1 MKRLIYILVAFT
13 ALLTAACSQTI
24 VFDEINEV
32 VPPVSTTIQDNQIW
46 YTTTNA
52 KVVSTIMSGVV
63 SNTYENGKGIITFD
77 RPIDVITVDAFYNCA
92 ELKSVQLPQTVM
104 AIEETAFG
112 QCTSLSSIKLSNELR
127 NIGPQAFSGCT
138 ALASITIPD
147 SVEQIEQRTFCDCTA
162 LKSVTFGAT
171 SRDASSSN
179 LRMIGQCAFQ
189 NCTSLVNI
197 TLPSKLEIIA
207 EDAFTNC
214 ASLIS
219 ITIPQSVNHVEN
231 NVFIGCSSL
240 KEFSGKFATSDSRSL
255 VRDRELIAFAPAS
268 LTEYTIDSDVVAIV
282 GHVFSGC
289 NKLQTVNIPSSVESV
304 DEFSFWGCSAL
315 KSITLPENVR
325 FVGGSAFWQCTNLAS
340 VYCKSIT
347 PPELGNDGVFD
358 ENKSGRKIYVPTI
371 AVEEYKRAQHWSE
384 YASAIE
390 ADKSEPIATD
400 WVVIGSNCSW
410 DFATA
415 TPMTISGNY
424 AIANGVT
431 FDRDGEFKFAANGSW
446 DINYGLD
453 SSVLITAGKTYQ
465 GVLSGENIK
474 IAAGT
479 YNIKFSIYD
488 ATFMVERVEISTNH
502 LIFYTSTD
510 GNVVTPYAA
519 DVFGAN
525 IVSNTYAGDQ
535 GIITFDG
542 DITKI
547 GNSAFKQCNTLQAII
562 IPQSVTKIDHFAF
575 TDCTNLT
582 AINFP
587 SGVTEIGNLAF
598 NNCQSL
604 ESVVLP
610 NSLTK
615 IGTQAFYCCNS
626 ISSVTIPQ
634 SVTTISDN
642 AFGFCASL
650 AEFKGKFASE
660 DGRCLVV
667 NGTLNS
673 FASAGVT
680 EYTIP
685 SSVTAI
691 GHYAMHNSALLTTV
705 TIPQSVQTVG
715 DGAFNG
721 CVSLASVYCKPT
733 TPPTGGSAMFDNNAA
748 NRKIYVP
755 AGSADA
761 YKTAAGWSTYADAIV
776 TEDVEQLTI
785 EQFLTKEVGDV
796 WYQLVGKVKD
806 ITNATYGNFTL
817 VDDTSSVYVYGLT
830 ATKTDTNDQSFQSL
844 GLREGDVVTLIG
856 RRAEYNGAPQVSGAY
871 YVSHESVTNYQILYT
886 STDGNIVTP
895 NNADVFGATIVSNT
909 YENGQGVITFDGE
922 VTKIG
927 ERAFYNCSNLKSIT
941 IPDSATL
948 IGQEALR
955 YCKSLTSVNIG
966 NGVVS
971 IKDLV
976 FSECS
981 SLTDVVFG
989 ESVAEIWGYAF
1000 ANCSSL
1006 SSIVI
1011 PNSVTELAG
1020 YVFYG
1025 CTNLTS
1031 ITIPDSITTLGD
1043 NPFDRCAKLAEF
1055 NGKYASADKRCLIVD
1070 GVLNSFAPAGL
1081 TTYTIPNGITKIGS
1095 HAFIGCTKLTSI
1107 NIPDSV
1113 TIIENAA
1120 FFICSGLTSVTIPS
1134 SVIEIGAKVFYNCT
1148 SLHTISCLATT
1159 PPKAEFLDWEDWSAF
1174 YGNAADRKI
1183 YVPAASVEAYKTA
1196 TGWSA
1201 YADAIVAEGATSGV
1215 VDLSVAGTANCY
1227 LVNGAGNYKFKA
1239 VKGNSLENF
1248 SNGYSADV
1256 LWESFGTSTTPNV
1269 GDLITNVAYKDGYI
1283 SFSTPATFKSGN
1295 ASIALRDSSG
1305 KILWSWHIWCSAEG
1319 WSDQVYPNNA
1329 GTMMD
1334 RNLGAT
1340 SATPGDIGAFGLL
1353 YQWGR
1358 KDPFMGGCVMSE
1370 STPVAST
1377 GSWNVASSDNMDFA
1391 VENPM
1396 TFATGWHGG
1405 GVAGEGWHTSESEK
1419 GLYDPC
1425 PVGYRLPDGG
1435 DNGFWA
1441 TALDTSGG
1449 TSAGTEWDSANYGRH
1464 WTLADGTTAAWYPAV
1479 GCRSFISGA
1488 LDYVGSDGYYWSA
1501 SPNPSVSYHAY
1512 NLYFLNG
1519 YVDPASYS
1527 TRSSGQSVRCV
1538 RE

>member
-46 YTTTNA
+46 YTTTNG
-52 KVVSTIMSGVV
+52 KGVSTIMSGVV

-138 ALASITIPD
+138 ALVSITIPD

-179 LRMIGQCAFQ
+179 LRIIGQCAFQ

-207 EDAFTNC
+207 EDAFANC
-214 ASLIS
+214 TSLIS

-240 KEFSGKFATSDSRSL
+240 KEFNGKFATSDSRSL

-325 FVGGSAFWQCTNLAS
+325 FIGGSAFWQCASLAS

-358 ENKSGRKIYVPTI
+358 DNKSGRKIYVPTI

-400 WVVIGSNCSW
+400 WAIIGSNCSW

-431 FDRDGEFKFAANGSW
+431 FDSDGEFKFAANGGW

-502 LIFYTSTD
+502 LIFYASTD

-721 CVSLASVYCKPT
+721 CISLASVYCKPT

-755 AGSADA
+755 AASVEA
-761 YKTAAGWSTYADAIV
+761 YKTAAGWKEYADAIFA
-776 TEDVEQLTI
+776 DA
-785 EQFLTKEVGDV
+785 DPA
-796 WYQLVGKVKD
+796 
-806 ITNATYGNFTL
+806 NC
-817 VDDTSSVYVYGLT
+817 
-830 ATKTDTNDQSFQSL
+830 
-844 GLREGDVVTLIG
+844 
-856 RRAEYNGAPQVSGAY
+856 
-871 YVSHESVTNYQILYT
+871 QILYT
-886 STDGNIVTP
+886 STDGNVVTP
-895 NNADVFGATIVSNT
+895 YKTDAFGANIVSNT

-922 VTKIG
+922 VTTIG
-927 ERAFYNCSNLKSIT
+927 PNAFWTRVNLASITLPQSVTSIGYYAFQGCTNLRNIT
-941 IPDSATL
+941 IPDS
-948 IGQEALR
+948 
-955 YCKSLTSVNIG
+955 
-966 NGVVS
+966 
-971 IKDLV
+971 
-976 FSECS
+976 
-981 SLTDVVFG
+981 
-989 ESVAEIWGYAF
+989 
-1000 ANCSSL
+1000 
-1006 SSIVI
+1006 
-1011 PNSVTELAG
+1011 VTAID
-1020 YVFYG
+1020 
-1025 CTNLTS
+1025 T
-1031 ITIPDSITTLGD
+1031 
-1043 NPFDRCAKLAEF
+1043 NPFLDCKALEEF
-1055 NGKYASADKRCLIVD
+1055 NGKFASADKLCLIVN
-1070 GVLNSFAPAGL
+1070 GVLNTFAIGSGVIEYNISSDVNIVGSSSFA
-1081 TTYTIPNGITKIGS
+1081 
-1095 HAFIGCTKLTSI
+1095 GCTTLTK
-1107 NIPDSV
+1107 
-1113 TIIENAA
+1113 
-1120 FFICSGLTSVTIPS
+1120 VTIPS
-1134 SVIEIGAKVFYNCT
+1134 STTVIRAAAFSNC
-1148 SLHTISCLATT
+1148 SNLASIYCQPTT
-1159 PPKAEFLDWEDWSAF
+1159 PPTGAERMFA
-1174 YGNAADRKI
+1174 GNATDCKI
-1183 YVPAASVEAYKTA
+1183 YVPTDSVDAYKA
-1196 TGWSA
+1196 AQYWSD
-1201 YADAIVAEGATSGV
+1201 YADAIVAE
-1215 VDLSVAGTANCY
+1215 
-1227 LVNGAGNYKFKA
+1227 
-1239 VKGNSLENF
+1239 
-1248 SNGYSADV
+1248 
-1256 LWESFGTSTTPNV
+1256 
-1269 GDLITNVAYKDGYI
+1269 DG
-1283 SFSTPATFKSGN
+1283 
-1295 ASIALRDSSG
+1295 
-1305 KILWSWHIWCSAEG
+1305 
-1319 WSDQVYPNNA
+1319 SDEPVQQP
-1329 GTMMD
+1329 GI
-1334 RNLGAT
+1334 
-1340 SATPGDIGAFGLL
+1340 TPGGDIA
-1353 YQWGR
+1353 
-1358 KDPFMGGCVMSE
+1358 E
-1370 STPVAST
+1370 
-1377 GSWNVASSDNMDFA
+1377 DN
-1391 VENPM
+1391 
-1396 TFATGWHGG
+1396 
-1405 GVAGEGWHTSESEK
+1405 
-1419 GLYDPC
+1419 Y
-1425 PVGYRLPDGG
+1425 PDE
-1435 DNGFWA
+1435 
-1441 TALDTSGG
+1441 L
-1449 TSAGTEWDSANYGRH
+1449 
-1464 WTLADGTTAAWYPAV
+1464 
-1479 GCRSFISGA
+1479 
-1488 LDYVGSDGYYWSA
+1488 
-1501 SPNPSVSYHAY
+1501 
-1512 NLYFLNG
+1512 
-1519 YVDPASYS
+1519 
-1527 TRSSGQSVRCV
+1527 
-1538 RE
+1538 

>member
-1 MKRLIYILVAFT
+1 
-13 ALLTAACSQTI
+13 
-24 VFDEINEV
+24 
-32 VPPVSTTIQDNQIW
+32 
-46 YTTTNA
+46 
-52 KVVSTIMSGVV
+52 
-63 SNTYENGKGIITFD
+63 
-77 RPIDVITVDAFYNCA
+77 
-92 ELKSVQLPQTVM
+92 
-104 AIEETAFG
+104 
-112 QCTSLSSIKLSNELR
+112 
-127 NIGPQAFSGCT
+127 
-138 ALASITIPD
+138 
-147 SVEQIEQRTFCDCTA
+147 
-162 LKSVTFGAT
+162 
-171 SRDASSSN
+171 
-179 LRMIGQCAFQ
+179 
-189 NCTSLVNI
+189 
-197 TLPSKLEIIA
+197 
-207 EDAFTNC
+207 
-214 ASLIS
+214 
-219 ITIPQSVNHVEN
+219 
-231 NVFIGCSSL
+231 
-240 KEFSGKFATSDSRSL
+240 
-255 VRDRELIAFAPAS
+255 
-268 LTEYTIDSDVVAIV
+268 
-282 GHVFSGC
+282 
-289 NKLQTVNIPSSVESV
+289 
-304 DEFSFWGCSAL
+304 
-315 KSITLPENVR
+315 
-325 FVGGSAFWQCTNLAS
+325 
-340 VYCKSIT
+340 
-347 PPELGNDGVFD
+347 
-358 ENKSGRKIYVPTI
+358 
-371 AVEEYKRAQHWSE
+371 
-384 YASAIE
+384 
-390 ADKSEPIATD
+390 
-400 WVVIGSNCSW
+400 
-410 DFATA
+410 
-415 TPMTISGNY
+415 
-424 AIANGVT
+424 
-431 FDRDGEFKFAANGSW
+431 
-446 DINYGLD
+446 
-453 SSVLITAGKTYQ
+453 
-465 GVLSGENIK
+465 
-474 IAAGT
+474 
-479 YNIKFSIYD
+479 
-488 ATFMVERVEISTNH
+488 MVERVEISTNH
-502 LIFYTSTD
+502 LIFYASTD
-510 GNVVTPYAA
+510 GNIVTPYAA

-582 AINFP
+582 AINIP

-680 EYTIP
+680 GYTIP

-721 CVSLASVYCKPT
+721 CISLASVYCKPT
-733 TPPTGGSAMFDNNAA
+733 TPPMGGSAMFDNNAA

-755 AGSADA
+755 AGSVEA
-761 YKTAAGWSTYADAIV
+761 YKTAAGWSNYADAIV
-776 TEDVEQLTI
+776 AEG
-785 EQFLTKEVGDV
+785 GDV
-796 WYQLVGKVKD
+796 
-806 ITNATYGNFTL
+806 
-817 VDDTSSVYVYGLT
+817 S
-830 ATKTDTNDQSFQSL
+830 
-844 GLREGDVVTLIG
+844 
-856 RRAEYNGAPQVSGAY
+856 
-871 YVSHESVTNYQILYT
+871 TNYQILYT
-886 STDGNIVTP
+886 STDGNVVTP
-895 NNADVFGATIVSNT
+895 YKTDAFGANIVSNT

-966 NGVVS
+966 DGVVS

-989 ESVAEIWGYAF
+989 ESVAEILGYAF

-1095 HAFIGCTKLTSI
+1095 HAFIGCTKLTSVT
-1107 NIPDSV
+1107 IPDSV

-1159 PPKAEFLDWEDWSAF
+1159 PPKAEFLDWEGWSAF

-1196 TGWSA
+1196 AGWSE
-1201 YADAIVAEGATSGV
+1201 YADAIVAEGTTSGV

-1256 LWESFGTSTTPNV
+1256 P
-1269 GDLITNVAYKDGYI
+1269 KD
-1283 SFSTPATFKSGN
+1283 SQS
-1295 ASIALRDSSG
+1295 
-1305 KILWSWHIWCSAEG
+1305 
-1319 WSDQVYPNNA
+1319 
-1329 GTMMD
+1329 
-1334 RNLGAT
+1334 T
-1340 SATPGDIGAFGLL
+1340 SAL
-1353 YQWGR
+1353 
-1358 KDPFMGGCVMSE
+1358 
-1370 STPVAST
+1370 
-1377 GSWNVASSDNMDFA
+1377 
-1391 VENPM
+1391 
-1396 TFATGWHGG
+1396 
-1405 GVAGEGWHTSESEK
+1405 
-1419 GLYDPC
+1419 
-1425 PVGYRLPDGG
+1425 
-1435 DNGFWA
+1435 
-1441 TALDTSGG
+1441 
-1449 TSAGTEWDSANYGRH
+1449 
-1464 WTLADGTTAAWYPAV
+1464 
-1479 GCRSFISGA
+1479 
-1488 LDYVGSDGYYWSA
+1488 
-1501 SPNPSVSYHAY
+1501 
-1512 NLYFLNG
+1512 
-1519 YVDPASYS
+1519 
-1527 TRSSGQSVRCV
+1527 
-1538 RE
+1538 

>member
-77 RPIDVITVDAFYNCA
+77 RQIDVITVDAFYNCA

-138 ALASITIPD
+138 ALVSITIPD

-179 LRMIGQCAFQ
+179 LRIIGQCAFQ

-214 ASLIS
+214 TSLIS

-240 KEFSGKFATSDSRSL
+240 KEFNGKFATSDSRSL

-289 NKLQTVNIPSSVESV
+289 NRLQTVNIPSSVESV
-304 DEFSFWGCSAL
+304 DEFSFWECSAL

-325 FVGGSAFWQCTNLAS
+325 FIGGSAFWQCASLAS

-371 AVEEYKRAQHWSE
+371 AVGDYKRAQHWSE

-400 WVVIGSNCSW
+400 WAIIGSNCSW

-431 FDRDGEFKFAANGSW
+431 FDSDGEFKFAANGSW

-502 LIFYTSTD
+502 LIFYASTD

-685 SSVTAI
+685 SSVTTI

-721 CVSLASVYCKPT
+721 CISLASVYCKPT

-748 NRKIYVP
+748 NRKIYV
-755 AGSADA
+755 SAASVDA
-761 YKTAAGWSTYADAIV
+761 YKTAAGWS
-776 TEDVEQLTI
+776 
-785 EQFLTKEVGDV
+785 
-796 WYQLVGKVKD
+796 
-806 ITNATYGNFTL
+806 N
-817 VDDTSSVYVYGLT
+817 
-830 ATKTDTNDQSFQSL
+830 
-844 GLREGDVVTLIG
+844 
-856 RRAEYNGAPQVSGAY
+856 
-871 YVSHESVTNYQILYT
+871 
-886 STDGNIVTP
+886 
-895 NNADVFGATIVSNT
+895 
-909 YENGQGVITFDGE
+909 
-922 VTKIG
+922 
-927 ERAFYNCSNLKSIT
+927 
-941 IPDSATL
+941 
-948 IGQEALR
+948 
-955 YCKSLTSVNIG
+955 
-966 NGVVS
+966 
-971 IKDLV
+971 
-976 FSECS
+976 
-981 SLTDVVFG
+981 
-989 ESVAEIWGYAF
+989 
-1000 ANCSSL
+1000 
-1006 SSIVI
+1006 
-1011 PNSVTELAG
+1011 
-1020 YVFYG
+1020 
-1025 CTNLTS
+1025 
-1031 ITIPDSITTLGD
+1031 
-1043 NPFDRCAKLAEF
+1043 
-1055 NGKYASADKRCLIVD
+1055 
-1070 GVLNSFAPAGL
+1070 
-1081 TTYTIPNGITKIGS
+1081 
-1095 HAFIGCTKLTSI
+1095 
-1107 NIPDSV
+1107 
-1113 TIIENAA
+1113 
-1120 FFICSGLTSVTIPS
+1120 
-1134 SVIEIGAKVFYNCT
+1134 
-1148 SLHTISCLATT
+1148 
-1159 PPKAEFLDWEDWSAF
+1159 
-1174 YGNAADRKI
+1174 
-1183 YVPAASVEAYKTA
+1183 
-1196 TGWSA
+1196 
-1201 YADAIVAEGATSGV
+1201 YADAIVAEGGDATIGGFDMVFVEGGTFTMGATSEQGS
-1215 VDLSVAGTANCY
+1215 DYNSDECPTHSVTVSDFYIGRYEVTQTQWETVMGWNKSGYTGDKMSVEKVSWNDVQEFIAKLNAKTGKTFRLPTEAEWEY
-1227 LVNGAGNYKFKA
+1227 AARGGNK
-1239 VKGNSLENF
+1239 
-1248 SNGYSADV
+1248 SNGYKYSGSNNLEDV
-1256 LWESFGTSTTPNV
+1256 AWYYDNSNKTHHPVGQKQQNELGIYDMSGNLWEWCQDWYGSYSSEAQ
-1269 GDLITNVAYKDGYI
+1269 TNPKG
-1283 SFSTPATFKSGN
+1283 P
-1295 ASIALRDSSG
+1295 SSG
-1305 KILWSWHIWCSAEG
+1305 SHRIL
-1319 WSDQVYPNNA
+1319 
-1329 GTMMD
+1329 
-1334 RNLGAT
+1334 R
-1340 SATPGDIGAFGLL
+1340 
-1353 YQWGR
+1353 
-1358 KDPFMGGCVMSE
+1358 GGC
-1370 STPVAST
+1370 
-1377 GSWNVASSDNMDFA
+1377 WDNA
-1391 VENPM
+1391 
-1396 TFATGWHGG
+1396 
-1405 GVAGEGWHTSESEK
+1405 
-1419 GLYDPC
+1419 
-1425 PVGYRLPDGG
+1425 
-1435 DNGFWA
+1435 
-1441 TALDTSGG
+1441 
-1449 TSAGTEWDSANYGRH
+1449 ANNNR
-1464 WTLADGTTAAWYPAV
+1464 
-1479 GCRSFISGA
+1479 I
-1488 LDYVGSDGYYWSA
+1488 
-1501 SPNPSVSYHAY
+1501 
-1512 NLYFLNG
+1512 
-1519 YVDPASYS
+1519 
-1527 TRSSGQSVRCV
+1527 SVRSKAGQDFSNYLIGFRLACNSK
-1538 RE
+1538 